1 MANARN
7 PKRKGHDSSRDQG
20 GFIALPWSVLD
31 CPAYARLSM
40 HARALLLEVARQYH
54 RDDNGRMLLS
64 RAFMAGRGWKS
75 ADMLTKAKAELL
87 KGGFIFQ
94 TVQGH
99 RPNRASW
106 YAVTWRSL
114 DRIPGYDVGAF
125 ESFERGVYR
134 KEPPPK
140 IEVLR
145 PPHGTE
151 RLSKV
156 PPHGTETS
164 ITVPPHGTKR
174 PTFVPRSVPPH
185 GHPLETPSC
194 AVVSEQ
200 GIYRRLTAKPTG
212 LFTNL
217 LH

>member
-1 MANARN
+1 
-7 PKRKGHDSSRDQG
+7 
-20 GFIALPWSVLD
+20 
-31 CPAYARLSM
+31 M

-87 KGGFIFQ
+87 EGGFIFQ

-114 DRIPGYDVGAF
+114 DRVPGYDVGAF
-125 ESFERGVYR
+125 ECFERGAYR

-140 IEVLR
+140 IKVLI
-145 PPHGTE
+145 PSHGTE
-151 RLSKV
+151 RALIV
-156 PPHGTETS
+156 PPHGTETPPA
-164 ITVPPHGTKR
+164 VPPHGTKKA
-174 PTFVPRSVPPH
+174 TFARLSVPPH
-185 GHPLETPSC
+185 GHPLETPSTADGFD
-194 AVVSEQ
+194 AV
-200 GIYRRLTAKPTG
+200 L
-212 LFTNL
+212 NL
-217 LH
+217 DSIDSLAASRQKVAT